1 MIYPSRFRLNALLS
15 LGALFVL
22 AGCTGDKK
30 LPPTQASNPA
40 QSQAAAAL
48 VASLEARLESLRND
62 LQEASTRASNAPGEN
77 SASTEAQPIPSPD
90 EQPNPDPN
98 PGATPVPAPGSSP
111 APPANGLCSRAG
123 KDSDQDGLSDSC
135 EAILAETYAPVFYLS
150 SQEKYFPTQV
160 DAYLKQTSLW
170 FWDADCDPD
179 LNEQLQAFPIQS
191 QLLAQT
197 QAASC
202 KTKLPANS
210 QTTRSKDKVRSFYL
224 KDLPEEARKGSSN
237 TRDWI
242 TYVHAYP
249 NTLNG
254 ATLQYWHFYAY
265 HSGDGDH
272 GGDWVGVQ
280 IVLDSVFKP
289 LRLGIAGDKDL
300 KYLNWRELEREGENR
315 VRLYTYPESHALYTA
330 GKDVPADGCK
340 GLGGF
345 FSCRI
350 DPAKP
355 ETFVRHEPW
364 KNGQVTWFN
373 GDAGSSGGLLNVGER
388 SLPLNGQSFIQYA
401 GLWGSIGKNIAN
413 SGDYGPAYHGLGM
426 LSNGY
431 LSFWAAGMLNPKRED
446 AYPLAVSP

>member
-1 MIYPSRFRLNALLS
+1 MIHPSRFRLNALLS
-15 LGALFVL
+15 LSALFGVFVL
-22 AGCTGDKK
+22 PGCNGEKK

-40 QSQAAAAL
+40 QNQAAEAL
-48 VASLEARLESLRND
+48 VANLEARLESLRND
-62 LQEASTRASNAPGEN
+62 LQRASTRASNSPA
-77 SASTEAQPIPSPD
+77 ATDAQPSTSP
-90 EQPNPDPN
+90 EGQPGSEPN
-98 PGATPVPAPGSSP
+98 PGATPIPAPGSSP

-123 KDSDQDGLSDSC
+123 KDSDQDGLSDAC
-135 EAILAETYAPVFYLS
+135 ETILAETYAPVFYHS

-160 DAYLKQTSLW
+160 DAYLKQTALW
-170 FWDADCDPD
+170 FWDSDCDPD
-179 LNEQLQAFPIQS
+179 LNEQLQAFPVQS
-191 QLLAQT
+191 QLLTQT

-202 KTKLPANS
+202 KSKLPASS

-254 ATLQYWHFYAY
+254 ATLQYWRFYAY

-272 GGDWVGVQ
+272 GGDWVGVH

-289 LRLGIAGDKDL
+289 LRVGFAAENEIR
-300 KYLNWRELEREGENR
+300 YLNWRDLEREGENR
-315 VRLYTYPESHALYTA
+315 VRLYSYPESHLVFTA
-330 GKDVPADGCK
+330 GKEVPADGCK

-345 FSCRI
+345 FSCRM

-355 ETFVRHEPW
+355 ETFVRHESW
-364 KNGQVTWFN
+364 KDGQVTWFS
-373 GDAGSSGGLLNVGER
+373 GDVGSSGGLLNLGER

-401 GLWGSIGKNIAN
+401 GLWGSIGKNAVN
-413 SGDYGPAYHGLGM
+413 SGDYGPAYSGIGM

-431 LSFWAAGMLNPKRED
+431 LGFWAAGMLNPKRED

>member
-1 MIYPSRFRLNALLS
+1 MFDLFRAPSLLGLLGFGAAMLLLTSCNAEKN
-15 LGALFVL
+15 A
-22 AGCTGDKK
+22 
-30 LPPTQASNPA
+30 PPTQPSAPASN
-40 QSQAAAAL
+40 QAAAAL

-62 LQEASTRASNAPGEN
+62 LQRASARASSSP
-77 SASTEAQPIPSPD
+77 SATEPQSSAQPVPSSEPVVS
-90 EQPNPDPN
+90 
-98 PGATPVPAPGSSP
+98 ATPIPAPGSSP
-111 APPANGLCSRAG
+111 APPANGLCVRAG
-123 KDSDQDGLSDSC
+123 KDSDADGLSDQC
-135 EAILAETYAPVFYLS
+135 EEILAETYAPIFYYS

-160 DAYLKQTSLW
+160 DAFLKQTSLW
-170 FWDADCDPD
+170 FRDSDCDPD

-202 KTKLPANS
+202 KTKLPASSN
-210 QTTRSKDKVRSFYL
+210 TTRSKDKVRTFYL
-224 KDLPEEARKGSSN
+224 ADLPEAARKGSSN
-237 TRDWI
+237 ARDWV

-254 ATLQYWHFYAY
+254 ATLQYWRFFAY

-289 LRLGIAGDKDL
+289 LRMGLAGDTDIR
-300 KYLNWRELEREGENR
+300 YLPWRELEKEGENR
-315 VRLYTYPESHALYTA
+315 VRLYTYPESHTVSTVA
-330 GKDVPADGCK
+330 KDVPADGCK
-340 GLGGF
+340 GISGF
-345 FSCRI
+345 FACRM

-355 ETFVRHEPW
+355 ETFVRQEPW
-364 KNGQVTWFN
+364 KNGTVTWFN
-373 GDAGSSGGLLNVGER
+373 GDSGTSGGLLNVGER
-388 SLPLNGQSFIQYA
+388 SVPLNGQSFIQYT
-401 GLWGSIGKNIAN
+401 GLWGSVGKNVAN
-413 SGDYGPAYHGLGM
+413 SGDYGPAYQGLGM